1 MLLETTLDDG
11 LIEPVMDCNMLKN
24 ESSSNDDAA
33 EVVVATE
40 EDDDG
45 GIDVISPMWPVLL

>member
-45 GIDVISPMWPVLL
+45 GIDVISPMWPLL